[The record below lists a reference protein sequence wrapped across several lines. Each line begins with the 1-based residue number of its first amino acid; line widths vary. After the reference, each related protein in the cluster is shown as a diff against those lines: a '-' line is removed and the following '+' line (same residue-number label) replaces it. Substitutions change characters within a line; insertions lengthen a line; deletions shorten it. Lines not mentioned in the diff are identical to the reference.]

1 MLSET
6 DIFEQYSA
14 QGFVRGG
21 ELYLSLPQA
30 LNLIADC
37 YQNNL
42 AVIGIEGFICE
53 KGMLEPQLNAI
64 ADFSTNNADNWDSYR
79 DICDRGSRDFLHQ
92 LHSLKELVFTFV
104 ILSEKEWISSDR
116 ESYLRAIASGELTGD
131 R

>member
-6 DIFEQYSA
+6 DILEQYSA
-14 QGFVRGG
+14 QGFVLGR

-30 LNLIADC
+30 FNLIADC

-53 KGMLEPQLNAI
+53 KGMLEPQLDTI
-64 ADFSTNNADNWDSYR
+64 ADFSSNNSDNWDSYR
-79 DICDRGSRDFLHQ
+79 DICYQSSRDFLHQ
-92 LHSLKELVFTFV
+92 VHSLKGLVFSFV

-116 ESYLRAIASGELTGD
+116 ESDFVEYQSIG
-131 R
+131 

>member
-6 DIFEQYSA
+6 NILEQYSA
-14 QGFVRGG
+14 QGFVLGG

-30 LNLIADC
+30 FNLIADC

-53 KGMLEPQLNAI
+53 KGMLEPQLDAI
-64 ADFSTNNADNWDSYR
+64 ADFSSNNSDNWDSYR
-79 DICDRGSRDFLHQ
+79 DICYQSSRNFLHQ
-92 LHSLKELVFTFV
+92 VHSLKGLVFSFV

-116 ESYLRAIASGELTGD
+116 ESDFVEYQSIG
-131 R
+131 